1 MDVLKKVPVRE
12 QDQRFVQQILKKY
25 VLDIMNR
32 KQWKKQA
39 VVSTVKCTVY
49 EGLPG
54 IHQYP
59 CIY

>member
-39 VVSTVKCTVY
+39 VVSTVRMHSV
-49 EGLPG
+49 
-54 IHQYP
+54 
-59 CIY
+59 